1 MAILGKIRQRSFF
14 LILVIG
20 LALFAFVISGAF
32 GTGQGDTGPTDPI
45 GIINEEEIPLD
56 NFRLLVEQTQRTY
69 GYSSLQAVNVVWNQ
83 YLRTYLFEEEYKTLG
98 IDAGRDQ
105 IEQVV
110 SSTESIITD
119 PRFINEAGFFDF
131 GLFTNFI
138 AQMREQNSQ
147 GYEQWKN
154 QEATIISSARE
165 SIYFDLIKAATAVTE
180 KEAEVQYH
188 LENDNID
195 LNYVQLPYS
204 SIPDSLVT
212 VSDAEIKSYIKDN
225 ASQYER
231 KASRA
236 LRYVAFLE
244 QPTEEDQNIIRNG
257 LENLIE
263 DRIEYNDV
271 SKLTDTL
278 LGLKNTKRV
287 ADFIDRYSEEGF
299 DSLFLPKGRL
309 PLAFAEILYNLEE
322 GEVFG
327 PYQDIGTY
335 KISKMLDRK
344 ENATIRASH
353 ILVAYAGAQRVDPSV
368 TRTKEEAEA
377 LAKQYLRQV
386 RRDKS
391 QLEVLALQNSDGP
404 SKSKAGDLGF
414 VQETGMDPD
423 FFAFLNDNPTGAVGL
438 VETPFGFHVIKVG
451 DKQDLVLL
459 ASVSQKIVPSE
470 QTSNKVF
477 KDATQFEMDAGRED
491 FAALAESSNYVVRT
505 VNNVDVL
512 DENLPGLPEQRAIVQ
527 WAFSDDTS
535 VGDIKRFSLS
545 FGGYVIVELT
555 AQREAGLAAVEDV
568 KEEVLPKLLAQKKA
582 VMLKSDNQGTEGL
595 ADLAAKNGVEV
606 KTALAVNQKSG
617 VLVGAGNEPYII
629 GAAFALQEGQRS
641 VLLEGNN
648 GVYQVELVAKK
659 TAQKLEDYSSY
670 AQLLQTQERN
680 ALAERIISALE
691 SSATIE
697 DNRALYY

>member
-188 LENDNID
+188 LENDNVD

-231 KASRA
+231 KANRA

-299 DSLFLPKGRL
+299 DSLYLPKGRL

-491 FAALAESSNYVVRT
+491 FAALAESSDYVVRT

-582 VMLKSDNQGTEGL
+582 AMLKSDNQGTEGL

-606 KTALAVNQKSG
+606 KTALAINQKSG

-629 GAAFALQEGQRS
+629 GAAFGLEEGQRS

>member
-212 VSDAEIKSYIKDN
+212 VSDADIKSYIKDN

-278 LGLKNTKRV
+278 LGLKNTKRL

-299 DSLFLPKGRL
+299 DSLYLPKGRL

-555 AQREAGLAAVEDV
+555 VQREAGLAAVEDV

-582 VMLKSDNQGTEGL
+582 AMLKSDNQGTEGL

-659 TAQKLEDYSSY
+659 KAQKLDDYSSY

>member
-1 MAILGKIRQRSFF
+1 MAILGKIRQKSFF

-32 GTGQGDTGPTDPI
+32 GTGQGDTGPSDPI
-45 GIINEEEIPLD
+45 GVINEEEIPLD
-56 NFRLLVEQTQRTY
+56 NFRMMVEQTQRAY

-83 YLRTYLFEEEYKTLG
+83 FLRTYLFEEEFKALG

-138 AQMREQNSQ
+138 AQMREQNNQ
-147 GYEQWKN
+147 GYEQWKI
-154 QEATIISSARE
+154 QEANIISSARE
-165 SIYFDLIKAATAVTE
+165 SIYFDLIKAATSITE
-180 KEAEVQYH
+180 KEAEMLYH
-188 LENDNID
+188 LENDNVD
-195 LNYVQLPYS
+195 LNYVQLPYT
-204 SIPDSLVT
+204 SIPDSTVT
-212 VSDAEIKSYIKDN
+212 VSDADINNYIKEN
-225 ASQYER
+225 AKQYER

-236 LRYVAFLE
+236 LRYVSFLE
-244 QPTEEDQNIIRNG
+244 QPTDEDQAIIRNG

-278 LGLKNTKRV
+278 QGLKNTKRV

-299 DSLFLPKGRL
+299 DSIYLPKGRL

-322 GEVFG
+322 GDVFG

-335 KISKMLDRK
+335 KISKMMDRK
-344 ENATIRASH
+344 EKASIRASH
-353 ILVAYAGAQRVDPSV
+353 ILVAYAGAQRADQSI

-377 LAKQYLRQV
+377 LAKGYLRQV
-386 RRDKS
+386 RRDKN

-404 SKSKAGDLGF
+404 SRAQGGDLGF
-414 VQETGMDPD
+414 VQESVMDPD
-423 FFAFLNDNPTGAVGL
+423 FYAFLNDNPTGSVGL

-459 ASVSQKIVPSE
+459 ASVSQKIIPSE

-477 KDATQFEMDAGRED
+477 KNATQFEMDAGRED
-491 FAALAESSNYVVRT
+491 FAALAERSNYVVRT
-505 VNNVDVL
+505 VGNVDVL

-527 WAFSDDTS
+527 WAFSNETA

-555 AQREAGLAAVEDV
+555 AEREAGLASSEEVR
-568 KEEVLPKLLAQKKA
+568 EEVLPKLIAQKKA
-582 VMLKSDNQGTEGL
+582 ARIKAENKGTENL
-595 ADLAAKNGVEV
+595 IDLAAKNGVEV

-617 VLVGAGNEPYII
+617 VLVGAGNEPRIV
-629 GAAFALQEGQRS
+629 GAAFALAEGQRS
-641 VLLEGNN
+641 ALIEGNN

-659 TAQKLEDYSSY
+659 SAIKLDDYSNY
-670 AQLLQTQERN
+670 AKQLQTQQRN

-691 SSATIE
+691 SSAAIE

>member
-188 LENDNID
+188 LENDNVD

-231 KASRA
+231 KANRA

-299 DSLFLPKGRL
+299 DSLYLPKGRL

-491 FAALAESSNYVVRT
+491 FAALAESSDYVVRT

-582 VMLKSDNQGTEGL
+582 AMLKSDNQGTEGL

-629 GAAFALQEGQRS
+629 GAAFALEEGQRS

>member
-180 KEAEVQYH
+180 KEAELQYH
-188 LENDNID
+188 LENDNVD

-231 KASRA
+231 KANRA

-299 DSLFLPKGRL
+299 DSLYLPKGRL

-423 FFAFLNDNPTGAVGL
+423 FFAFLNDNPTGSVGL

-491 FAALAESSNYVVRT
+491 FAALAESSDYVVRT

-582 VMLKSDNQGTEGL
+582 AMLKSDNQGTEGL

-606 KTALAVNQKSG
+606 KTALAINQKSG

-629 GAAFALQEGQRS
+629 GAAFALEEGQRS

>member
-188 LENDNID
+188 LENDNVD

-231 KASRA
+231 KANRA

-299 DSLFLPKGRL
+299 DSLYLPKGRL

-423 FFAFLNDNPTGAVGL
+423 FFAFLNDNPTGSVGL

-491 FAALAESSNYVVRT
+491 FAALAESSDYVVRT

-582 VMLKSDNQGTEGL
+582 AMLKSDNQGTEGL

-606 KTALAVNQKSG
+606 KTALAINQKSG

-629 GAAFALQEGQRS
+629 GAAFALEEGQRS

>member
-212 VSDAEIKSYIKDN
+212 VSDADIKSYIKDN

-299 DSLFLPKGRL
+299 DSLYLPKGRL

-582 VMLKSDNQGTEGL
+582 AMLKSDNQGTEGL

-659 TAQKLEDYSSY
+659 KAQKLDDYSSY

>member
-188 LENDNID
+188 LENDNVD

-231 KASRA
+231 KANRA

-299 DSLFLPKGRL
+299 DSLYLPKGRL

-491 FAALAESSNYVVRT
+491 FAALAESSDYVVRT

-582 VMLKSDNQGTEGL
+582 AMLKSDNQGTEGL

-629 GAAFALQEGQRS
+629 GAAFALEEGQRS

-680 ALAERIISALE
+680 GLAERIISALE

>member
-188 LENDNID
+188 LENDNVD

-299 DSLFLPKGRL
+299 DSLYLPKGRL

-582 VMLKSDNQGTEGL
+582 AMLKSDNQGTEGL

-629 GAAFALQEGQRS
+629 GAAFALEEGQRS

>member
-1 MAILGKIRQRSFF
+1 M
-14 LILVIG
+14 
-20 LALFAFVISGAF
+20 
-32 GTGQGDTGPTDPI
+32 
-45 GIINEEEIPLD
+45 
-56 NFRLLVEQTQRTY
+56 
-69 GYSSLQAVNVVWNQ
+69 
-83 YLRTYLFEEEYKTLG
+83 
-98 IDAGRDQ
+98 
-105 IEQVV
+105 
-110 SSTESIITD
+110 
-119 PRFINEAGFFDF
+119 
-131 GLFTNFI
+131 
-138 AQMREQNSQ
+138 
-147 GYEQWKN
+147 
-154 QEATIISSARE
+154 
-165 SIYFDLIKAATAVTE
+165 
-180 KEAEVQYH
+180 
-188 LENDNID
+188 
-195 LNYVQLPYS
+195 
-204 SIPDSLVT
+204 
-212 VSDAEIKSYIKDN
+212 
-225 ASQYER
+225 
-231 KASRA
+231 
-236 LRYVAFLE
+236 
-244 QPTEEDQNIIRNG
+244 
-257 LENLIE
+257 
-263 DRIEYNDV
+263 
-271 SKLTDTL
+271 
-278 LGLKNTKRV
+278 
-287 ADFIDRYSEEGF
+287 
-299 DSLFLPKGRL
+299 
-309 PLAFAEILYNLEE
+309 
-322 GEVFG
+322 
-327 PYQDIGTY
+327 
-335 KISKMLDRK
+335 
-344 ENATIRASH
+344 
-353 ILVAYAGAQRVDPSV
+353 
-368 TRTKEEAEA
+368 
-377 LAKQYLRQV
+377 
-386 RRDKS
+386 
-391 QLEVLALQNSDGP
+391 ALQNSDGP

-491 FAALAESSNYVVRT
+491 FAALAESSDYVVRT

-535 VGDIKRFSLS
+535 VGDIKRFSAFFWRLCDR
-545 FGGYVIVELT
+545 GLT

-582 VMLKSDNQGTEGL
+582 AMLKSDNQGTEGL

-629 GAAFALQEGQRS
+629 GAAFALEEGQRS

-680 ALAERIISALE
+680 GLAERIISALE

>member
-299 DSLFLPKGRL
+299 DSLYLPKGRL

-491 FAALAESSNYVVRT
+491 FAALAESSDYVVRT

-629 GAAFALQEGQRS
+629 GAAFALEEGQRS

>member
-188 LENDNID
+188 LENDNVD

-299 DSLFLPKGRL
+299 DSLYLPKGRL

-582 VMLKSDNQGTEGL
+582 AMLKSDNQGTEGL

-629 GAAFALQEGQRS
+629 GAAFALEEGQRS

-659 TAQKLEDYSSY
+659 TAQKLDDYSSY

>member
-212 VSDAEIKSYIKDN
+212 VSDADIKSYIKDN

-299 DSLFLPKGRL
+299 DSLYLPKGRL

-555 AQREAGLAAVEDV
+555 VQREAGLAAVEDV

-582 VMLKSDNQGTEGL
+582 AMLKSDNQGTEGL

-659 TAQKLEDYSSY
+659 KAQKLDDYSSY

>member
-110 SSTESIITD
+110 TSTESIITD

-212 VSDAEIKSYIKDN
+212 VSDADIKSYIKDN

-299 DSLFLPKGRL
+299 DSLYLPKGRL

-470 QTSNKVF
+470 QTSNKIF

-491 FAALAESSNYVVRT
+491 FAALAESSKYVVRT

-582 VMLKSDNQGTEGL
+582 AMLKSDNQGTEGL

-659 TAQKLEDYSSY
+659 KAQKLDDYSSY

>member
-188 LENDNID
+188 LENDNVD

-299 DSLFLPKGRL
+299 DSLYLPKGRL

-491 FAALAESSNYVVRT
+491 FAALAESSDYVVRT

-582 VMLKSDNQGTEGL
+582 AMLKSDNQGTEGL

-629 GAAFALQEGQRS
+629 GAAFALEEGQRS

>member
-212 VSDAEIKSYIKDN
+212 VSDADIKSYIKDN

-299 DSLFLPKGRL
+299 DSLYLPKGRL

-491 FAALAESSNYVVRT
+491 FAALAESSDYVVRT

-582 VMLKSDNQGTEGL
+582 AMLISDNQGTEGL

>member
-188 LENDNID
+188 LENDNVD

-299 DSLFLPKGRL
+299 DSLYLPKGRL

-491 FAALAESSNYVVRT
+491 FAALAESSDYVVRT

-582 VMLKSDNQGTEGL
+582 AMLKSDNQGTEGL

-659 TAQKLEDYSSY
+659 TAQKLDDYSSY

>member
-299 DSLFLPKGRL
+299 DSLYLPKGRL

-582 VMLKSDNQGTEGL
+582 AMLKSDNQGTEGL

-659 TAQKLEDYSSY
+659 TAQKLDDYSSY

>member
-69 GYSSLQAVNVVWNQ
+69 GYSSLQAVSVVWNQ

-299 DSLFLPKGRL
+299 DSLYLPKGRL

-582 VMLKSDNQGTEGL
+582 AMLKSDNQGTEGL

-659 TAQKLEDYSSY
+659 KAQKLDDYSSY

>member
-69 GYSSLQAVNVVWNQ
+69 GYSSLQAVSVVWNQ

-98 IDAGRDQ
+98 IDAGIDQ

-299 DSLFLPKGRL
+299 DSLYLPKGRL

-582 VMLKSDNQGTEGL
+582 AMLKSDNQGTEGL

-659 TAQKLEDYSSY
+659 KAQKLDDYSSY

>member
-204 SIPDSLVT
+204 SIPDSLVK
-212 VSDAEIKSYIKDN
+212 VSDADIKSYIKDN

-299 DSLFLPKGRL
+299 DSLYLPKGRL

-491 FAALAESSNYVVRT
+491 FAALAESSDYVVRT

-582 VMLKSDNQGTEGL
+582 AMLKSDNQGTEGL

-606 KTALAVNQKSG
+606 KSALAVNQKSG

>member
-188 LENDNID
+188 LENDNVD

-299 DSLFLPKGRL
+299 DSLYLPKGRL

-423 FFAFLNDNPTGAVGL
+423 FFAFLNDNPTGSVGL

-491 FAALAESSNYVVRT
+491 FAALAESSDYVVRT

-582 VMLKSDNQGTEGL
+582 AMLKSDNQGTEGL

-629 GAAFALQEGQRS
+629 GAAFALEEGQRS

>member
-1 MAILGKIRQRSFF
+1 MAILGKIRQKSFF

-32 GTGQGDTGPTDPI
+32 GTGQGDTGPSDPI
-45 GIINEEEIPLD
+45 GVINEEEVPLE
-56 NFRLLVEQTQRTY
+56 NFRMMVEQTQRAY

-83 YLRTYLFEEEYKTLG
+83 FLRTYLFEEEFKALG

-119 PRFINEAGFFDF
+119 SRFINEAGFFDF

-147 GYEQWKN
+147 GYEQWKI
-154 QEATIISSARE
+154 QEANIISSARE
-165 SIYFDLIKAATAVTE
+165 NIYFDLIKAATNITE
-180 KEAEVQYH
+180 KEAEMLYH
-188 LENDNID
+188 LESDNVD

-204 SIPDSLVT
+204 SIPDSVVA
-212 VSDAEIKSYIKDN
+212 VSDADIKGYIQEN
-225 ASQYER
+225 AKQYER
-231 KASRA
+231 KESRA
-236 LRYVAFLE
+236 LRYVSFLE
-244 QPTEEDQNIIRNG
+244 QPTDEDQAVIRNG

-299 DSLFLPKGRL
+299 DSIYLPKGRL
-309 PLAFAEILYNLEE
+309 PLAFAEILYTLEE
-322 GEVFG
+322 GAVFG

-344 ENATIRASH
+344 EKASIRASH

-377 LAKQYLRQV
+377 LAKGYLRQV

-391 QLEVLALQNSDGP
+391 QLEVLALKNSDGP
-404 SKSKAGDLGF
+404 SKTQAGDLGF
-414 VQETGMDPD
+414 VQESGMDPD
-423 FFAFLNDNPTGAVGL
+423 FYAFLNDNPTGAVGL

-470 QTSNKVF
+470 KTSNKVF
-477 KDATQFEMDAGRED
+477 QDATQFEMDAGRED
-491 FAALAESSNYVVRT
+491 FAALAESSDYVVRT
-505 VNNVDVL
+505 VDNVDVL

-527 WAFSDDTS
+527 WAFSDETS

-545 FGGYVIVELT
+545 FGGYFILDLT
-555 AQREAGLAAVEDV
+555 AEREVGLAAVNEV
-568 KEEVLPKLLAQKKA
+568 KGEVLPKLIAEKKA
-582 VMLKSDNQGTEGL
+582 ALIKADNQGTESL
-595 ADLAAKNGVEV
+595 SDLAAKNGVEV
-606 KTALAVNQKSG
+606 KSALAVNQKSG
-617 VLVGAGNEPYII
+617 VLVGAGNEPRIV
-629 GAAFALQEGQRS
+629 GAAFALAEGERS
-641 VLLEGNN
+641 ALLEGNN

-659 TAQKLEDYSSY
+659 SAVKLDDYSSY
-670 AQLLQTQERN
+670 AKQLQLQERN

-691 SSATIE
+691 SSASIQ

>member
-188 LENDNID
+188 LENDNVD

-299 DSLFLPKGRL
+299 DSLYLPKGRL

-582 VMLKSDNQGTEGL
+582 AMLKSDNQGTEGL

-659 TAQKLEDYSSY
+659 TAQKLDDYSSY

>member
-1 MAILGKIRQRSFF
+1 M
-14 LILVIG
+14 
-20 LALFAFVISGAF
+20 
-32 GTGQGDTGPTDPI
+32 
-45 GIINEEEIPLD
+45 
-56 NFRLLVEQTQRTY
+56 
-69 GYSSLQAVNVVWNQ
+69 
-83 YLRTYLFEEEYKTLG
+83 
-98 IDAGRDQ
+98 
-105 IEQVV
+105 
-110 SSTESIITD
+110 
-119 PRFINEAGFFDF
+119 
-131 GLFTNFI
+131 
-138 AQMREQNSQ
+138 
-147 GYEQWKN
+147 
-154 QEATIISSARE
+154 
-165 SIYFDLIKAATAVTE
+165 
-180 KEAEVQYH
+180 
-188 LENDNID
+188 
-195 LNYVQLPYS
+195 
-204 SIPDSLVT
+204 
-212 VSDAEIKSYIKDN
+212 
-225 ASQYER
+225 
-231 KASRA
+231 
-236 LRYVAFLE
+236 AFLE

-299 DSLFLPKGRL
+299 DSLYLPKGRL

-491 FAALAESSNYVVRT
+491 FAALAESSDYVVRT

-582 VMLKSDNQGTEGL
+582 AMLKSDNQGTEGL

-606 KTALAVNQKSG
+606 KTALAINQKSG

-629 GAAFALQEGQRS
+629 GAAFALEEGQRS

>member
-188 LENDNID
+188 LENDNVD

-231 KASRA
+231 KANRA

-299 DSLFLPKGRL
+299 DSLYLPKGRL

-423 FFAFLNDNPTGAVGL
+423 FFAFLNDNPTGSVGL

-491 FAALAESSNYVVRT
+491 FAALAESSDYVVRT

-582 VMLKSDNQGTEGL
+582 AMLKSDNQGTDGL

-606 KTALAVNQKSG
+606 KTALAINQKSG

-629 GAAFALQEGQRS
+629 GAAFALEEGQRS